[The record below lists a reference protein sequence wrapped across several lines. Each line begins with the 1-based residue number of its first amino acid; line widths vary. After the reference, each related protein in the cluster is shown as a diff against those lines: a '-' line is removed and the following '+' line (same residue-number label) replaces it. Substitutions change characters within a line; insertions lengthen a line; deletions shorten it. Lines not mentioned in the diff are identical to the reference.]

1 MAFIACCRLMCLAHL
16 LSRFDISHF
25 LFPVQSRSELRK
37 CRNVLDLN
45 VHCVARLRVEHSRNR
60 FPKFSPSLL
69 GEITTCSRLSSG
81 RKGSGRPLKSCFS
94 WRFVVLPLRI
104 ELRTSPLPRECS
116 TTELRQRRP
125 YFIGVSSLL
134 TLSPNAVYIRVVAKR
149 KPGGA
154 RRFMHR
160 PSWLVRV
167 HGRVRRPTPAL
178 EGKANLPQ
186 I

>member
-1 MAFIACCRLMCLAHL
+1 MNRQHILDEIKRTAKKVESWGR
-16 LSRFDISHF
+16 
-25 LFPVQSRSELRK
+25 RK
-37 CRNVLDLN
+37 CLPKKP
-45 VHCVARLRVEHSRNR
+45 R
-60 FPKFSPSLL
+60 FV
-69 GEITTCSRLSSG
+69 RQA
-81 RKGSGRPLKSCFS
+81 
-94 WRFVVLPLRI
+94 VVLPLRI

-178 EGKANLPQ
+178 EGKANLP
-186 I
+186 